1 MPAVYRTRTRPIAFV
16 DTDMAGIVHFSR
28 FFVLMEEIEQEFL
41 RSRGLSVIFEEDGT
55 KYGFPRVAAQCDF
68 KRPVVFEDILDAT
81 LRVERVGEKSVT
93 YSVEFSKNGEVVAV
107 GRVSTC
113 CILHGHPTLS
123 ARPIPPRARQTLERD

>member
-81 LRVERVGEKSVT
+81 LRVERVGE
-93 YSVEFSKNGEVVAV
+93 VVAV

-123 ARPIPPRARQTLERD
+123 ARPIPPRARQILERD